1 MMQFEIFNISV
12 PAEKLGKRHWH
23 SGIAEQYLLQHHIT
37 PVLGLW
43 WLRSAVVTAIRSE
56 QSGSSTWFFHQRMK
70 WSVLCK
76 QCKICLGSLSC
87 DIQFGLFQ
95 LHASILSSSSL
106 YLNVVCWIVFKYVD
120 IFFFCVR
127 RYNNNL
133 ALLSSTSNM
142 KIYTV
147 IAAFVLSCVAI
158 IRKHHE
164 NVKLLVQKL
173 KTVYFKQLFNQ
184 TKYNEIKQ
192 LNSKLFAEIEKND
205 QLFSAQC
212 ANEAEKVVVKRE
224 TKPRALVQYDNKT
237 INGLLKIQQFDNF
250 TYLNMS
256 DMMLDDLSFI
266 LNHSKLTH
274 VDVSNNSISRLEAL
288 SDLTDLVQ
296 LDLRN
301 NKIIFV
307 NDLKN
312 ICQKT
317 KIFLTQNYI
326 LDLFPIKGLIEQPD
340 FCYEYIGQQYRPTL
354 QDFRNYFGVDSNQK
368 QLLKVMEQQYSKQA
382 GSVLLLQKSYDE
394 HMFRKYFEYI
404 TENASSDIYRNG
416 VLRIQNDAEI
426 LDVSFL
432 DRFNGIIEHL
442 FLKNVA
448 NLNFSRVP
456 SLVRKLSF
464 NQSKLNQIHGLG
476 RMDLMYLD
484 LSNNSLSDLSELAHL
499 TALNHLDLSQNLVSD
514 ISSLGQLKNL
524 AVLNLNQNQILFLKP
539 LRELK
544 KLKSLQFNDNYVQ
557 NFEPVFDLKLFSNSH
572 LLKQSEPDYLSLG
585 FHSSELSQ
593 IQKLNAESDR
603 LVHDL
608 RMSQYENQIENGILD
623 IKNELK
629 LFNIKFADKFRINEV
644 SLHSC
649 TGFGF
654 ELVSNTITILKANYC
669 NITSLQNIEQMA
681 QLVSI
686 DLSHNHL
693 VDISQ
698 LAKLPNLSSVDVSHN
713 QLVHVSQLKH
723 WKPFSS
729 VNFRFNHI
737 IDSDQPDQQIPS
749 ALLKTISLRLR
760 AIQKSGETNDKH
772 RTLLQ
777 HALCKY
783 QGLVDRFC
791 KCAQLQTKL
800 ILNYQIFANLGCE
813 NLQ

>member
-1 MMQFEIFNISV
+1 M
-12 PAEKLGKRHWH
+12 KLY
-23 SGIAEQYLLQHHIT
+23 S
-37 PVLGLW
+37 
-43 WLRSAVVTAIRSE
+43 
-56 QSGSSTWFFHQRMK
+56 
-70 WSVLCK
+70 
-76 QCKICLGSLSC
+76 
-87 DIQFGLFQ
+87 
-95 LHASILSSSSL
+95 
-106 YLNVVCWIVFKYVD
+106 
-120 IFFFCVR
+120 
-127 RYNNNL
+127 
-133 ALLSSTSNM
+133 
-142 KIYTV
+142 V
-147 IAAFVLSCVAI
+147 IAAFVLNCAAI
-158 IRKHHE
+158 IQKHYE

-173 KTVYFKQLFNQ
+173 KTVYCKQLFNQ
-184 TKYNEIKQ
+184 TKYNEIKL
-192 LNSKLFAEIEKND
+192 LNSKLFAEIEKSD
-205 QLFSAQC
+205 QLFSEQC
-212 ANEAEKVVVKRE
+212 ANEAGKVVVKRE

-237 INGLLKIQQFDNF
+237 INSLLKIQQFNNF

-266 LNHSKLTH
+266 QNHSKLTH
-274 VDVSNNSISRLEAL
+274 VDVRNNGISRLEAL

-317 KIFLTQNYI
+317 KILLAQNYI

-340 FCYEYIGQQYRPTL
+340 FCYEFIGQQYRPVQL
-354 QDFRNYFGVDSNQK
+354 DFRNYFGADCNEK
-368 QLLKVMEQQYSKQA
+368 QLLKVMEHSYSKQA

-404 TENASSDIYRNG
+404 TENAASDIYRNG

-432 DRFNGIIEHL
+432 DRFNGIVEHL
-442 FLKNVA
+442 FLLNVA
-448 NLNFSRVP
+448 NLDFSRVP
-456 SLVRKLSF
+456 SLVRKLSVKNF
-464 NQSKLNQIHGLG
+464 TLNSICGLG
-476 RMDLMYLD
+476 LMKLMYLD
-484 LSNNSLSDLSELAHL
+484 LSNNSLSDLSELARL
-499 TALNHLDLSQNLVSD
+499 TALNYLDLSQNLISD
-514 ISSLGQLKNL
+514 INSLSYLKNL
-524 AVLNLNQNQILFLKP
+524 VVLNLNQNQILFLEP

-544 KLKSLQFNDNYVQ
+544 KLNSLEFSDNYVQ
-557 NFEPVFDLKLFSNSH
+557 NFEPVFDLKLFSYSH
-572 LLKQSEPDYLSLG
+572 LLNQIEPDYLSLG
-585 FHSSELSQ
+585 FDSNELSQ
-593 IQKLNAESDR
+593 IQKLNVESDR

-608 RMSQYENQIENGILD
+608 RMSKYENQIENGILD
-623 IKNELK
+623 IKNEPK
-629 LFNIKFADKFRINEV
+629 LFNIKFADTFQIYEV

-669 NITSLQNIEQMA
+669 NITSLQNVELMA

-713 QLVHVSQLKH
+713 RLVHVSQLKH
-723 WKPFSS
+723 WKQFSS

-737 IDSDQPDQQIPS
+737 IDSDQTDQQIPS
-749 ALLKTISLRLR
+749 ALLKTISLRLQT
-760 AIQKSGETNDKH
+760 IQKSSETNDKH
-772 RTLLQ
+772 RTKLQ
-777 HALCKY
+777 HALGKY

-800 ILNYQIFANLGCE
+800 IINYKIFANLGCE